1 MVARCPARLRGRE
14 VNIVHDQ
21 ENVEMGFVRRRAR
34 RRTALVVGG
43 AAYAA
48 GRHRGRGQGYEQGY
62 DEGYDEGGQYEQAP
76 PGPPPQAAPAEP
88 SQGIDYAELQQLGEL
103 HANGTL
109 TDEEFA
115 AAKARILG
123 T

>member
-1 MVARCPARLRGRE
+1 
-14 VNIVHDQ
+14 
-21 ENVEMGFVRRRAR
+21 MGFVRRRAR
-34 RRTALVVGG
+34 RRTALIVGG

-48 GRHRGRGQGYEQGY
+48 GKHRGRDQGY
-62 DEGYDEGGQYEQAP
+62 DLGYEEGYDEPQGGGYDAPP
-76 PGPPPQAAPAEP
+76 PGPAPEPP
-88 SQGIDYAELQQLGEL
+88 SQGIDYDELKQLGEL

-115 AAKARILG
+115 AAKAKILG

>member
-1 MVARCPARLRGRE
+1 L
-14 VNIVHDQ
+14 
-21 ENVEMGFVRRRAR
+21 
-34 RRTALVVGG
+34 LVGG

-48 GRHRGRGQGYEQGY
+48 GRAGRSSEPEPEYY
-62 DEGYDEGGQYEQAP
+62 DEGPPPPPAP
-76 PGPPPQAAPAEP
+76 PPPAPTT
-88 SQGIDYAELQQLGEL
+88 GGVDTDELERLAEL

-115 AAKARILG
+115 AAKANVLG

>member
-1 MVARCPARLRGRE
+1 
-14 VNIVHDQ
+14 
-21 ENVEMGFVRRRAR
+21 MGFVRRRAR

-48 GRHRGRGQGYEQGY
+48 GRHRSGGQEQGYEDGGY
-62 DEGYDEGGQYEQAP
+62 DE
-76 PGPPPQAAPAEP
+76 PPPAEPAAPAPAAP
-88 SQGIDYAELQQLGEL
+88 SGAIDYDELKQLGDL

-115 AAKARILG
+115 AAKAKILG

>member
-1 MVARCPARLRGRE
+1 
-14 VNIVHDQ
+14 
-21 ENVEMGFVRRRAR
+21 MGFVRRRAR

-48 GRHRGRGQGYEQGY
+48 GRHRGRQQGY
-62 DEGYDEGGQYEQAP
+62 DEGYDEPQGGGYDAPP
-76 PGPPPQAAPAEP
+76 PGPAPEPP
-88 SQGIDYAELQQLGEL
+88 SQGIDYDELKQLGEL

-115 AAKARILG
+115 AAKAKILG

>member
-1 MVARCPARLRGRE
+1 
-14 VNIVHDQ
+14 
-21 ENVEMGFVRRRAR
+21 
-34 RRTALVVGG
+34 VVGG

-48 GRHRGRGQGYEQGY
+48 GRHRGREQGYEEGYNEPQGGGY
-62 DEGYDEGGQYEQAP
+62 DAP
-76 PGPPPQAAPAEP
+76 PPEPAPAPP
-88 SQGIDYAELQQLGEL
+88 SPGIDYDELKQLGEL

-115 AAKARILG
+115 AAKAKILG

>member
-1 MVARCPARLRGRE
+1 
-14 VNIVHDQ
+14 
-21 ENVEMGFVRRRAR
+21 MGFVRRRAR

-48 GRHRGRGQGYEQGY
+48 GKHRGRDQGYEDAAY
-62 DEGYDEGGQYEQAP
+62 DEPPSAP
-76 PGPPPQAAPAEP
+76 PPAAAPAPAEP
-88 SQGIDYAELQQLGEL
+88 SASIDYDELEKLGKL
-103 HANGTL
+103 HADGTL

-115 AAKARILG
+115 AAKAKILG

>member
-1 MVARCPARLRGRE
+1 
-14 VNIVHDQ
+14 
-21 ENVEMGFVRRRAR
+21 MGFVRRRAR

-48 GRHRGRGQGYEQGY
+48 GRHRSRQQDQDYE
-62 DEGYDEGGQYEQAP
+62 DGGSDQAYNE
-76 PGPPPQAAPAEP
+76 PPPAAPAPTQP
-88 SQGIDYAELQQLGEL
+88 SGAIDYDELKQLGEL

-115 AAKARILG
+115 AAKAKILG

>member
-1 MVARCPARLRGRE
+1 
-14 VNIVHDQ
+14 
-21 ENVEMGFVRRRAR
+21 MGFVRRRAR
-34 RRTALVVGG
+34 RRTALLVGG

-48 GRHRGRGQGYEQGY
+48 GKHRGRQQEYQ
-62 DEGYDEGGQYEQAP
+62 DEGYDEPQGGGYEA
-76 PGPPPQAAPAEP
+76 PPPQPAPATSSP
-88 SQGIDYAELQQLGEL
+88 GIDYDELKQLGEL

-115 AAKARILG
+115 AAKAKILG

>member
-1 MVARCPARLRGRE
+1 
-14 VNIVHDQ
+14 
-21 ENVEMGFVRRRAR
+21 MGFVRRRAR
-34 RRTALVVGG
+34 RRTALLVGG

-48 GRHRGRGQGYEQGY
+48 GKHRGRQQDYQDAGY
-62 DEGYDEGGQYEQAP
+62 DEPQGGGYYEEP
-76 PGPPPQAAPAEP
+76 PGPAPAPAAEGP
-88 SQGIDYAELQQLGEL
+88 AIDYDELKQLGEL

-115 AAKARILG
+115 AAKAKILG

>member
-1 MVARCPARLRGRE
+1 
-14 VNIVHDQ
+14 
-21 ENVEMGFVRRRAR
+21 MGFVRRRAR

-48 GRHRGRGQGYEQGY
+48 GRHRGREQGYE
-62 DEGYDEGGQYEQAP
+62 EGYNEPQGGGYEAP
-76 PGPPPQAAPAEP
+76 PPEPAPAAP
-88 SQGIDYAELQQLGEL
+88 SQGVDYDELKQLGEL

-115 AAKARILG
+115 AAKAKILG

>member
-1 MVARCPARLRGRE
+1 
-14 VNIVHDQ
+14 
-21 ENVEMGFVRRRAR
+21 MGFVRRRAR

-48 GRHRGRGQGYEQGY
+48 GRHRGRQQGYDQGY
-62 DEGYDEGGQYEQAP
+62 DEPQGGGYDAPP
-76 PGPPPQAAPAEP
+76 PGPAPAPP
-88 SQGIDYAELQQLGEL
+88 SQGIDYDELKQLGEL

-115 AAKARILG
+115 AAKAKILG

>member
-1 MVARCPARLRGRE
+1 
-14 VNIVHDQ
+14 
-21 ENVEMGFVRRRAR
+21 MGFVRRRAR
-34 RRTALVVGG
+34 RRTALLVGG

-48 GRHRGRGQGYEQGY
+48 GKHRGRDQGYDQGYE
-62 DEGYDEGGQYEQAP
+62 EGYDEPQGGGYDAPP
-76 PGPPPQAAPAEP
+76 PGPAPAPP
-88 SQGIDYAELQQLGEL
+88 SQGIDYDELKQLGEL

-115 AAKARILG
+115 AAKAKILG

>member
-1 MVARCPARLRGRE
+1 
-14 VNIVHDQ
+14 
-21 ENVEMGFVRRRAR
+21 MGFVRRRAR
-34 RRTALVVGG
+34 RRTALIVGG

-48 GRHRGRGQGYEQGY
+48 GRHRGREQGY
-62 DEGYDEGGQYEQAP
+62 DQGYEEGYDEPQGGGYDAPP
-76 PGPPPQAAPAEP
+76 PGPAPAPP
-88 SQGIDYAELQQLGEL
+88 SQGIDYDELKQLGEL

-115 AAKARILG
+115 AAKAKILG

>member
-1 MVARCPARLRGRE
+1 
-14 VNIVHDQ
+14 
-21 ENVEMGFVRRRAR
+21 MGMVRRRAR

-48 GRHRGRGQGYEQGY
+48 GRHGRRDQGYEDAAY
-62 DEGYDEGGQYEQAP
+62 DE
-76 PGPPPQAAPAEP
+76 PPPAAPAPAEP
-88 SQGIDYAELQQLGEL
+88 TASFDYDELEQLGKL
-103 HANGTL
+103 HANGTR

-123 T
+123 G

>member
-1 MVARCPARLRGRE
+1 
-14 VNIVHDQ
+14 
-21 ENVEMGFVRRRAR
+21 MGFVRRRAR
-34 RRTALVVGG
+34 RRTALLVGG

-48 GRHRGRGQGYEQGY
+48 GRHTGGGQDYQDEGYEQ
-62 DEGYDEGGQYEQAP
+62 
-76 PGPPPQAAPAEP
+76 PPPEAAPAPAEASP
-88 SQGIDYAELQQLGEL
+88 SLDYDELDRLGQL

-115 AAKARILG
+115 AAKAKILG

>member
-1 MVARCPARLRGRE
+1 
-14 VNIVHDQ
+14 
-21 ENVEMGFVRRRAR
+21 MGFVRRRAR
-34 RRTALVVGG
+34 RRTALLVGG

-48 GRHRGRGQGYEQGY
+48 GRHRGGEEDYDTGGY
-62 DEGYDEGGQYEQAP
+62 DE
-76 PGPPPQAAPAEP
+76 PPPEAAPTAAPAPAEASP
-88 SQGIDYAELQQLGEL
+88 TIDYDQLQRLGEL

-115 AAKARILG
+115 AAKAKILG